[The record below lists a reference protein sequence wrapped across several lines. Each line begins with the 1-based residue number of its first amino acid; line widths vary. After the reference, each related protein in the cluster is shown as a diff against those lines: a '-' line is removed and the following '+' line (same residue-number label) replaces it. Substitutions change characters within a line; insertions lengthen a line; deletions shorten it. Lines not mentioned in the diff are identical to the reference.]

1 MGPTINV
8 IILKE
13 NINPLKLQIDKN
25 LKYFM
30 KSRDNKAEKEMLEV
44 ETSMK
49 IKFFLTENGI

>member
-1 MGPTINV
+1 MGPTIKV

-13 NINPLKLQIDKN
+13 NINPLKLQIDEN